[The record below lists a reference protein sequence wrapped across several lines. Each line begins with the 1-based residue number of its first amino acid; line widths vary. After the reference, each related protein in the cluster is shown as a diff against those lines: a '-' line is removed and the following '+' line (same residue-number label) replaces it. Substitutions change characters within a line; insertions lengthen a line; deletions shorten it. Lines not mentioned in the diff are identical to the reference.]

1 MNIIR
6 NGIPVTHRPDLSSMP
21 QNELGMMQ
29 FKIHRDDPTYGEM
42 SEMMR
47 ILERQINKP
56 TGIIAE
62 MAELTEN
69 RD

>member
-6 NGIPVTHRPDLSSMP
+6 NGNTVTHRPDLSSMP
-21 QNELGMMQ
+21 QNEFIAANLGN
-29 FKIHRDDPTYGEM
+29 PTLLVTENGVWLYEA
-42 SEMMR
+42 
-47 ILERQINKP
+47 